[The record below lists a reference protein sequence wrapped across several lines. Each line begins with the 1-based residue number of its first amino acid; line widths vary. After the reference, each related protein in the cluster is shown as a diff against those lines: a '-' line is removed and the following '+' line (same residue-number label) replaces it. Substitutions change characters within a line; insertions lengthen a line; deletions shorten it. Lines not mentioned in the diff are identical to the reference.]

1 LVPYLYPYVTGPGVP
16 PIAENLKEIYGFV
29 ENCEMVFMAFQNM
42 NMIYQWY
49 GVPNIYADMSYL
61 KPPKYLIINK
71 HFFPL
76 KLKFDLDQK
85 TNVLIMIS

>member
-42 NMIYQWY
+42 NMIYQ
-49 GVPNIYADMSYL
+49 
-61 KPPKYLIINK
+61 
-71 HFFPL
+71 
-76 KLKFDLDQK
+76 
-85 TNVLIMIS
+85 